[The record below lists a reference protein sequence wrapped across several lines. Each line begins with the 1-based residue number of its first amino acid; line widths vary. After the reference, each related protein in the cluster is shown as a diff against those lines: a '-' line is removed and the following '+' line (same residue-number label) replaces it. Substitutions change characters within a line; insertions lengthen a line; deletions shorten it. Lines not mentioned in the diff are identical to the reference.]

1 MSVALGARGRPL
13 RSVSE
18 SCYRAHVSVV
28 YVPLEHPR
36 FVKAQRDIFVKPVTP
51 DCMIHRC
58 RIESEHGR
66 PMLDACCHYGVDVDV
81 GERDAI
87 LARAGDLMEIMEPGA
102 AASSWFEGPESRD
115 PDFPSGRYVR
125 TATRGEGCIFL
136 AHDRRGCAIHR
147 ASLERG
153 WSIDGVKPHVCRLF
167 PLSYESDAIVLSD
180 DYADYSCA
188 YEPGAPSVFRA
199 TRTAVEAVF
208 GLELVTALD
217 AAEASVLNI
226 WSRLSVI
233 A

>member
-1 MSVALGARGRPL
+1 M
-13 RSVSE
+13 
-18 SCYRAHVSVV
+18 
-28 YVPLEHPR
+28 PLEHPR

-51 DCMIHRC
+51 DCMSHRC
-58 RIESEHGR
+58 RIQSEHGR
-66 PMLDACCHYGVDVDV
+66 LMLDACCRHGVDVDV

-87 LARAGDLMEIMEPGA
+87 LAHAADITQIMAPGT
-102 AASSWFEGPESRD
+102 AASAWFDGPETRD

-153 WSIDGVKPHVCRLF
+153 WAINGVKPHVCRLF

-188 YEPGAPSVFRA
+188 YDPDAPSVFRA
-199 TRTAVEAVF
+199 TRAAVEAVF
-208 GLELVTALD
+208 GLALVAALD
-217 AAEASVLNI
+217 AAEASVLNT
-226 WSRLSVI
+226 WPRLGLN